1 LKEYIEKFL
10 RFLAIE
16 RGASLNTQA
25 AYRNDLYQFLN
36 HVIDRDDKTNVDNW
50 NKVDEKIL
58 SSYLAELGALGYSA
72 TTRAR
77 KIASTKS
84 LFNFLLD
91 DGVLSKN
98 PTEGLNSPRTGRS
111 LPHVL
116 STGDIEK
123 LLSAPLRCSTPEAVR
138 DQSLLEMLYASG
150 MRVSEVVSLD
160 IDDVDFIQGSVRC
173 FGKGSK
179 ERIIPVHQKALEVLQ
194 LYLDKFRPQ
203 MANSKSGNAIYL
215 NHRGVR
221 ITRQGFWLVL
231 KSYAEY
237 VRIPGKITP
246 HTLRHSFATHL
257 LTGGASL
264 RHVQELLGHTSITT
278 TQIYTH
284 LTNEYLRE
292 EYNKAHPRAF

>member
-1 LKEYIEKFL
+1 MKEYIEKFL